1 MLSWSD
7 VILGGK
13 TRKNM
18 TFNKLFSSDKDR
30 CRVILSVLEG
40 LITTAEAAGELSLT
54 KRHVRRLISK
64 YNKTK
69 CITSIIPKRRTSK
82 PWNRFNETIEKEI
95 VRLKK
100 ENPLRSNIRISEMA
114 QEKFGESI
122 THTTIKNILLRYGCY
137 KRKPIRCRMYKKV
150 QMDSFGEM
158 FQMDTCEGA
167 WLKGYRRVYLI
178 CVMDAYSRYIVGW
191 QWADSDSAWNNI
203 CSLRQIVE
211 KYGKF
216 RLLYTDNASFFK
228 TIRHDNSI
236 YQKHKLDDEYETTI
250 QRMMRELGILMICHK
265 PRRPESKGRIERFF
279 RTMQERFIREHTAK
293 TLDELN
299 QQFKKWVSWYN
310 NYHVVR
316 TIGCKPKN
324 RLKPSV
330 AEPVNLTQEDLNKI
344 FSYQYTRKVDK
355 YNSFSFEGRQYL
367 IDKKNCKAGG
377 GHLVAR
383 TVNLYVT
390 PETITVY
397 YHDHLIQKFE
407 LIPGEQTSIDQFIA
421 KK

>member
-1 MLSWSD
+1 
-7 VILGGK
+7 
-13 TRKNM
+13 M
-18 TFNKLFSSDKDR
+18 TINKFTSAGKDR
-30 CRVILSVLEG
+30 CRIILSVTEG
-40 LITTAEAAGELSLT
+40 LITAEEAAKELNLS
-54 KRHVRRLISK
+54 KRHLRRLINK
-64 YNKTK
+64 YRQTK
-69 CITSIIPKRRTSK
+69 NLTSVIPKRRTGK
-82 PWNRFNETIEKEI
+82 PWNGLGEEIEREI
-95 VRLKK
+95 VYLKK
-100 ENPLRSNIRISEMA
+100 ENPLRSNIYISELVSD
-114 QEKFGESI
+114 KFERKISYSAVR
-122 THTTIKNILLRYGCY
+122 KILLRHDCY
-137 KRKPIRCRMYKKV
+137 ERKPIRRRMYKKV
-150 QMDSFGEM
+150 QVGSFGEM

-191 QWADSDSAWNNI
+191 QWAASDSAWNNI
-203 CSLRQIVE
+203 CTLRQIVE

-236 YQKHKLDDEYETTI
+236 YQKHKPDDEYETII
-250 QRMMRELGILMICHK
+250 QRIMRELGILMICHK
-265 PRRPESKGRIERFF
+265 PGRPEGKGRIERFF
-279 RTMQERFIREHTAK
+279 RTMQERFIREHTAR

-310 NYHVVR
+310 NYHVIR

-330 AEPVNLTQEDLNKI
+330 AEPVNLSRENLNKI

-367 IDKKNCKAGG
+367 IDKKNCRAGG

-383 TVNLYVT
+383 TINVYVM

-407 LIPGEQTSIDQFIA
+407 RTPGEQTNINQFIT

>member
-1 MLSWSD
+1 MSFLAARLKKD
-7 VILGGK
+7 
-13 TRKNM
+13 M
-18 TFNKLFSSDKDR
+18 TINKLISADKDR
-30 CRVILSVLEG
+30 CRVILSVAEG
-40 LITTAEAAGELSLT
+40 LITTGEAAKELNLS
-54 KRHVRRLISK
+54 KRHLRRLLEK
-64 YNKTK
+64 YKQTRNL
-69 CITSIIPKRRTSK
+69 TSVIPKRRTGK
-82 PWNRFNETIEKEI
+82 PWNRSDNKIEKEVI
-95 VRLKK
+95 RLKK
-100 ENPLRSNIRISEMA
+100 EIPLRSNIRISEIV
-114 QEKFGESI
+114 QEKFNCPISHSSI
-122 THTTIKNILLRYGCY
+122 RRILLRHDCY
-137 KRKPIRCRMYKKV
+137 ERKPIRRRMYKKV
-150 QMDSFGEM
+150 RVDSFGEM

-191 QWADSDSAWNNI
+191 KWADSDSAWNNI
-203 CSLRQIVE
+203 CILRQIIE

-228 TIRHDNSI
+228 TIRHDKSI
-236 YQKHKLDDEYETTI
+236 YQKHKPDDEYETTI
-250 QRMMRELGILMICHK
+250 QRMMRELGILMVAHK
-265 PRRPESKGRIERFF
+265 PGRPEGKGRLERFF

-299 QQFKKWVSWYN
+299 RHFKKWISWYN

-316 TIGCKPKN
+316 TIGCRPKN

-330 AEPVNLTQEDLNKI
+330 VEPANLSREDLDKI

-355 YNSFSFEGRQYL
+355 FNSFSFEGRQYV
-367 IDKKNCKAGG
+367 IDRKNCKAGG

-383 TVNLYVT
+383 TVNLYVM

-397 YHDHLIQKFE
+397 YHDCLIQKFE
-407 LIPGEQTSIDQFIA
+407 RIPGEQTNIDQFIT